1 VFKGWNFETYNN
13 AFTKQVFSVR
23 NHQVTFGLN
32 IHHPSFSEGEVMLIS
47 HMEAAKELVGITA
60 DTCSYADIAVMVT
73 TTYHTRF
80 VGCTYSPCAVVLP
93 EGFRANVA
101 TRRTF
106 IPFEIA
112 IDKILP
118 GIMILGLMLP

>member
-1 VFKGWNFETYNN
+1 MFKGWNFETYNN
-13 AFTKQVFSVR
+13 AFTKQVFPVR
-23 NHQVTFGLN
+23 NHQVTLGLN
-32 IHHPSFSEGEVMLIS
+32 IHHPSFPEGEIMLIS

-60 DTCSYADIAVMVT
+60 DTGSYADISVMVT
-73 TTYHTRF
+73 
-80 VGCTYSPCAVVLP
+80 S
-93 EGFRANVA
+93 GFRADMT

-112 IDKILP
+112 IDEILP